1 MEAHSKS
8 RAGAVNPGMPLMV
21 LSFLVVAGFLW
32 WLSRTAEPTESP
44 ADAPDAEMETGIGVP
59 LAEFFAD
66 ASAYMGQEITLT
78 EVPVT
83 SLLGPHAFWTALGE
97 AFGNP
102 YLVHLS
108 DAVRADSVEV
118 TPGVPVTITGTVH
131 AMSDSIL
138 GDWEA
143 AGAFPQESDRFQA
156 EFAESFL
163 EVATVVQV
171 DSEDPAEGA
180 DAPSS

>member
-8 RAGAVNPGMPLMV
+8 RAGAVNPGVPLMM

-44 ADAPDAEMETGIGVP
+44 ADAPAAEDEAVNQVP
-59 LAEFFAD
+59 LADFFANT
-66 ASAYMGQEITLT
+66 SAYMGQEVTLT
-78 EVPVT
+78 EIAVT

-108 DAVRADSVEV
+108 EAVRADSVVV
-118 TPGVPVTITGTVH
+118 TPGVPVTVTGTVH

-138 GDWEA
+138 ADWDE

-156 EFAESFL
+156 EFAQSFL
-163 EVATVVQV
+163 EVASVTEVA
-171 DSEDPAEGA
+171 SADPAQGA
-180 DAPSS
+180 DGPSS